1 MKPNELYQLWQD
13 ALDEM
18 PHPAATS
25 APPEP
30 ELRALQ
36 ARRRRIWTVRDLVLT
51 AAALAIAAG
60 SWMVF
65 HSRDQVAVKP
75 ERAPHQPPAPLT
87 PPQPVPTPQIA
98 QEEPT
103 KTQPM
108 IESVSLKDFLA
119 QLPHH
124 GYMTIENERGRFL
137 VMVDH
142 ETGETT
148 TTRLSKDDQ
157 L

>member
-1 MKPNELYQLWQD
+1 MKPNELHQLWQD
-13 ALDEM
+13 ALDDL
-18 PHPAATS
+18 PHPAATD
-25 APPEP
+25 APPES
-30 ELRALQ
+30 ELRALR
-36 ARRRRIWTVRDLVLT
+36 ARRRRTWTARDLVLT

-60 SWMVF
+60 CWAF
-65 HSRDQVAVKP
+65 FQSRDQVAVKH
-75 ERAPHQPPAPLT
+75 EVAPQQPPAPLT
-87 PPQPVPTPQIA
+87 QQIA
-98 QEEPT
+98 QEEP
-103 KTQPM
+103 KSPM

-142 ETGETT
+142 KTGETT

>member
-1 MKPNELYQLWQD
+1 V
-13 ALDEM
+13 
-18 PHPAATS
+18 
-25 APPEP
+25 
-30 ELRALQ
+30 
-36 ARRRRIWTVRDLVLT
+36 WTARDLVLT

-60 SWMVF
+60 CWVVF
-65 HSRDQVAVKP
+65 HSRDQVVVKQ
-75 ERAPHQPPAPLT
+75 EVAPQRPPAPLT
-87 PPQPVPTPQIA
+87 SPQPVPAPQIA
-98 QEEPT
+98 QEEP
-103 KTQPM
+103 KRPM

-124 GYMTIENERGRFL
+124 GYMTIEIERGRFL

>member
-1 MKPNELYQLWQD
+1 MKPNELHQLWQD
-13 ALDEM
+13 ALDDL
-18 PHPAATS
+18 PLPAATQT
-25 APPEP
+25 PLEP
-30 ELRALQ
+30 ELRALR
-36 ARRRRIWTVRDLVLT
+36 ARRRRTWTARDLVLT
-51 AAALAIAAG
+51 AAALAIAACC
-60 SWMVF
+60 WVF
-65 HSRDQVAVKP
+65 SQSRARFAVKP
-75 ERAPHQPPAPLT
+75 EPTPQQPPAPLT
-87 PPQPVPTPQIA
+87 PQPLLAPQVA
-98 QEEPT
+98 QEEP
-103 KTQPM
+103 KRPM

-142 ETGETT
+142 KTGETT

>member
-1 MKPNELYQLWQD
+1 MKPNELHQLWQD
-13 ALDEM
+13 ALDEL

-30 ELRALQ
+30 ELRALRT
-36 ARRRRIWTVRDLVLT
+36 RRRRTWTARDLVLT
-51 AAALAIAAG
+51 AAALVITAG
-60 SWMVF
+60 CWVVF
-65 HSRDQVAVKP
+65 HSRDQVVVKQ
-75 ERAPHQPPAPLT
+75 EVAPQQPPAPLT
-87 PPQPVPTPQIA
+87 PSQPVPAPQIA
-98 QEEPT
+98 QEEP
-103 KTQPM
+103 KAQQPM

-142 ETGETT
+142 KTGETT
-148 TTRLSKDDQ
+148 TMRLSKDDQ

>member
-1 MKPNELYQLWQD
+1 MNPNELHQLWQD
-13 ALDEM
+13 ALDEL
-18 PHPAATS
+18 PHPAATD

-30 ELRALQ
+30 ELRALR
-36 ARRRRIWTVRDLVLT
+36 ARRRRTWTARDLVLT
-51 AAALAIAAG
+51 AAALAIAACCWEF
-60 SWMVF
+60 SQ
-65 HSRDQVAVKP
+65 SRGQVAVKQEP
-75 ERAPHQPPAPLT
+75 TPLQPPAPT
-87 PPQPVPTPQIA
+87 QQIA
-98 QEEPT
+98 LEEP
-103 KTQPM
+103 KRPM

-142 ETGETT
+142 KTGETT